1 MTHNKEEIN
10 AKILYELLGS
20 ISGFIEK
27 EINMYALGGTA
38 LTILGIKQST
48 LDIDINI
55 DSQSEYKYTLEI
67 FEQIG
72 FKKIGTYRWLTQEGL
87 AFDLF
92 FGSNILGTDLLPDC
106 LEKSKFINSFGMI
119 KLYTLSLYDII
130 ISKLARGDDR
140 DFSDIKNIFE
150 EENINLK
157 LLTKRYKETMEVSVV
172 GQYKQKLLNLIETK
186 FSQWKFPLN
195 KKLIEEVKK
204 WPEQ

>member
-1 MTHNKEEIN
+1 M
-10 AKILYELLGS
+10 
-20 ISGFIEK
+20 
-27 EINMYALGGTA
+27 
-38 LTILGIKQST
+38 
-48 LDIDINI
+48 
-55 DSQSEYKYTLEI
+55 
-67 FEQIG
+67 
-72 FKKIGTYRWLTQEGL
+72 